1 METSGNSDVVNM
13 DSKFLENI
21 AARDEA
27 NAKLIDGSF
36 GASFRDKT
44 IELYFEDLSI
54 KFHQVD
60 YTSDEWNDL
69 KQKVWNK
76 FEQKTI

>member
-1 METSGNSDVVNM
+1 LETSGNSDVVNM